1 MSNKDTV
8 VQRFWA
14 RVFSTPKAPALLIRN
29 PDPQPILVG
38 MPSPIHPGAAVIVP
52 EPYMEVSHQSTGM
65 AVAAIA
71 AFLHKSGFKAG
82 DRAAIMAWNCPEWV
96 LADLAIQS
104 LGGVTVPIYP
114 HSTAEQ
120 VNYVLRDSG
129 AKFMFSNERPLLAL
143 ADPTGAAL
151 TIHFDDV
158 CELLTGVR
166 AENQQSY
173 LNHFLLPP
181 LMQTDYAALW
191 CAAQSQMRWFDRAT
205 KQKAFAFSNTDVAT
219 IIYTSGS
226 TGVPK
231 GVVLTHEAFRACCEG
246 MLAHGFVLDPHKDKY
261 LSYLPLAH
269 VYERAAG
276 MMLCLWTGVPMAFC
290 KVDEVGEVLKL
301 VRPTLL
307 HGVPAVWRKVKDKI
321 DAGMAA
327 STGIKAKL
335 IAWAF
340 AQRDS
345 GFKHWLADTLVFGK
359 IRGELGGRL
368 RICTSGGAPISPEIL
383 KFYQKIGI
391 DVLQGY
397 GLTETTGAAAV
408 NRITA
413 DGSGNAVGS
422 VGPALSTIEVR
433 IVPLPGM
440 EGTGEGEI
448 QFRGPSVTLGY
459 WNLAEETQK
468 SFTDDGWFKTGDKG
482 RIDAR
487 GFLYI
492 TGRIKRLLK
501 TDGGKYV
508 APEKIEKAF
517 EASPIVQYVVPVGDG
532 KPYISG
538 LAFVNQQLARDL
550 LAKNGVPNVVSDAT
564 AGATFIASHPIV
576 KQAVADAM
584 ARANEK
590 LERWEQLKKVEIIDV
605 EATIAGGLLTP
616 TLKIRTE
623 EVLKRYGARVDAL
636 YAKPKS

>member
-8 VQRFWA
+8 VRRFWT
-14 RVFSTPKAPALLIRN
+14 RVFATPKAPALLVKN
-29 PDPQPILVG
+29 PDTEPILVG
-38 MPSPIHPGAAVIVP
+38 MASPLHAGAAVIVP
-52 EPYMEVSHQSTGM
+52 EPYIRVSHQSTGM

-114 HSTAEQ
+114 HSTADQ

-143 ADPTGAAL
+143 ADSAVGA
-151 TIHFDDV
+151 TTVHFDDLP
-158 CELLTGVR
+158 ELLTGVR
-166 AENQQSY
+166 AEKQQ
-173 LNHFLLPP
+173 NFVFHFLLPS
-181 LMQTDYAALW
+181 LMQRDYAALW
-191 CAAQSQMRWFDRAT
+191 CAAQSQMRWFDRAL
-205 KQKAFAFSNTDVAT
+205 KSNSLAFTNSDVAT

-226 TGVPK
+226 TGTPK

-246 MLAHGFVLDPHKDKY
+246 MLGHGFVLNPRKDKY

-276 MMLCLWTGVPMAFC
+276 MMLCLWAGVPMAFC
-290 KVDEVGEVLKL
+290 KVDEVGEVLKQ

-321 DAGMAA
+321 DAGIAA
-327 STGIKAKL
+327 STGIKARL
-335 IAWAF
+335 VGWAF
-340 AQRDS
+340 AQGDT
-345 GFKHWLADTLVFGK
+345 GFKHWLADTLVFSK
-359 IRGELGGRL
+359 IRGELGGHL

-383 KFYQKIGI
+383 KFYEKIGI
-391 DVLQGY
+391 HVLQGY

-408 NRITA
+408 NRITT

-422 VGPALSTIEVR
+422 VGPALNTIEVR

-440 EGTGEGEI
+440 ENTGEGEI

-459 WNLAEETQK
+459 WNLPTETQK

-482 RIDAR
+482 RIDER

-517 EASPIVQYVVPVGDG
+517 EGTPLVQYVVPVGDG

-538 LAFVNQQLARDL
+538 LVFVNQLLAREL
-550 LAKNGVPNVVSDAT
+550 LAKSGVSVPDGDA
-564 AGATFIASHPIV
+564 AAFIASHSVIQ
-576 KQAVADAM
+576 QAVASAM
-584 ARANEK
+584 AAANAK
-590 LERWEQLKKVEIIDV
+590 LERWEQLKKIDIIDA

-623 EVLKRYGARVDAL
+623 EVLKRYVARVEAF